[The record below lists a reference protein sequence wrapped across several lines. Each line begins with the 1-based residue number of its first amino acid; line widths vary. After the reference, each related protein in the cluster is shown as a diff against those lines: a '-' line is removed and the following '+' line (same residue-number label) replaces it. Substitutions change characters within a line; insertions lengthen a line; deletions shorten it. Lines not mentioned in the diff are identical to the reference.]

1 MKERYYNEENGL
13 WYERKGDY
21 YLPILKLPQQP
32 DITLGRYARMHKAY
46 LLEKKKPLY
55 YTLLTQVK
63 LAEYLHDV
71 EERALD
77 LENTLTKQMAAQ
89 EDVTEALK
97 AKDMMEWV
105 RRMNNIKNRVRE
117 IVMEEVI
124 FN

>member
-1 MKERYYNEENGL
+1 MTEIKYRQQ
-13 WYERKGDY
+13 GDY
-21 YLPILKLPQQP
+21 LLPDLRLPQQP
-32 DITLGRYARMHKAY
+32 EVTLGRYVQMHKAY

-77 LENTLTKQMAAQ
+77 LEETLTKQMAEQ
-89 EDVTEALK
+89 EGVTEALK
-97 AKDMMEWV
+97 AEDMMVWV
-105 RRMNNIKNRVRE
+105 RRMNGIKNRVRE

-124 FN
+124 FD